1 MKISTIRVKAPV
13 THHSTIAL
21 IADTHNHFSRQ
32 LKRALSERHPD
43 CIAISGDLIDRRDVL
58 CESRKAL
65 NFLAFCAS
73 VAPTF
78 YALGNHEGELSV
90 DDMLAVLKTGV
101 VLLDD
106 GAVQF
111 GELNIGG
118 LSSGYKK
125 RDSHIHST
133 KEPVPNLDWLRTYA
147 GIKGCKILLCHHPEY
162 YERYIRDLDIDL
174 TLSGHAHGGQI
185 RIFNQ
190 GLFAP
195 GQGILPKVTSG
206 LYDGRLIVSRGLYN
220 TAWPIPRLN
229 NETELVMVELSEAAK
244 YDDEINI

>member
-1 MKISTIRVKAPV
+1 MKTSTIRVKAPV
-13 THHSTIAL
+13 TRHYTIAL

-32 LKRALSERHPD
+32 LKRALSGGHPD
-43 CIAISGDLIDRRDVL
+43 CIVISGDLINRHDVL
-58 CESRKAL
+58 CESQKAL
-65 NFLAFCAS
+65 DFLTFCAS

-78 YALGNHEGELSV
+78 YALGNHEGELGV

-125 RDSHIHST
+125 RDPHFHST

-147 GIKGCKILLCHHPEY
+147 GIKGYKILLCHHPEY
-162 YERYIRDLDIDL
+162 YERYIRGLDIDL

-185 RIFNQ
+185 RIFGQ

-206 LYDGRLIVSRGLYN
+206 LYDGRLIVSRGLCN

-229 NETELVMVELSEAAK
+229 NETELVMVELTGSAPSS
-244 YDDEINI
+244 DSV